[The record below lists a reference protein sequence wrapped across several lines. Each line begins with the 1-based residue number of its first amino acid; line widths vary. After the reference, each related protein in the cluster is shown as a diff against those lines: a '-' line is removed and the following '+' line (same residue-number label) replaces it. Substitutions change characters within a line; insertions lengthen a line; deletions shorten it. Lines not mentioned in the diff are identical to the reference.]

1 MALLDGS
8 APADGDA
15 GVGLRLHALLRVAA
29 RADDETEEVVPG
41 VLGDGDDDLAL
52 LLGGAVVGGR
62 AERGAHLDDGLD
74 ELGATRGVALAVEA
88 LAGVE
93 ALAVAVVH
101 GLGRGGTVAFGAIV
115 EGKAG
120 QRAAVGLG
128 ELAKRRASLGGGVG
142 RRGVLAQE
150 RARELHAEAA
160 GELERARGNECG
172 RRRGRG
178 RQRIRTREREARRLR
193 GLARLPPRLAPA
205 LGLGADFGR
214 GVGRDLGRRRLGRGL
229 GRWTPTPATT
239 LAPVLDRWVR
249 RLHRGRTRAPG
260 GVGGGREGGNPRD
273 PIDRLCEPPQP
284 AKLVVGRVDE
294 LGRAGRT
301 PRGASRPP
309 RRRAKVLPVRRR
321 TSQTSRATR
330 ALVAQ
335 RRDRLVV
342 ASCGLVVR
350 G

>member
-1 MALLDGS
+1 M
-8 APADGDA
+8 
-15 GVGLRLHALLRVAA
+15 
-29 RADDETEEVVPG
+29 
-41 VLGDGDDDLAL
+41 
-52 LLGGAVVGGR
+52 VGGR

-214 GVGRDLGRRRLGRGL
+214 GVGRD
-229 GRWTPTPATT
+229 
-239 LAPVLDRWVR
+239 
-249 RLHRGRTRAPG
+249 PG
-260 GVGGGREGGNPRD
+260 GADSGADSGGG
-273 PIDRLCEPPQP
+273 PQ
-284 AKLVVGRVDE
+284 R
-294 LGRAGRT
+294 
-301 PRGASRPP
+301 P
-309 RRRAKVLPVRRR
+309 RRRSRRSSIDGSDASIVDGRARPEVWEVGAKAGIREIRSTGCANRHNP
-321 TSQTSRATR
+321 
-330 ALVAQ
+330 
-335 RRDRLVV
+335 
-342 ASCGLVVR
+342 
-350 G
+350 